1 MPNFYSDVIVHDKR
15 FHSKKRVSDP
25 KLLEEATR
33 LAVEAIIAGALTLG
47 IKLMIFETYRSQE
60 RQRALFS
67 RGTTQLKEV
76 GVHHYGLACD
86 LVKDVKGNPS
96 WAGDYS
102 FLGKL
107 AESHGLIWGGD
118 WGLPGVRH
126 SFVDNVHV
134 QRCSLADQERLFAGT
149 WYPGDGYDPR
159 GIGT

>member
-76 GVHHYGLACD
+76 GVHHYGLACH
-86 LVKDVKGNPS
+86 LVKDVKANPS
-96 WAGDYS
+96 CAGDYS
-102 FLGKL
+102 FLGEL
-107 AESHGLIWGGD
+107 PQPHHLI
-118 WGLPGVRH
+118 
-126 SFVDNVHV
+126 
-134 QRCSLADQERLFAGT
+134 C
-149 WYPGDGYDPR
+149 R
-159 GIGT
+159 GH